1 MATSKNNT
9 SDNIRTGKNSGCGA
23 VFQGEIPDREQVQPE
38 QQEQQTEQKQIKSDK
53 VMIKLFYD
61 GARYKDDVFVG
72 VNGRRYQI
80 KRGVEVEVPLAV
92 KEVLDNSMRQDAA
105 ANRYMIELSN
115 EAQKRFKEFDR

>member
-9 SDNIRTGKNSGCGA
+9 SDNI
-23 VFQGEIPDREQVQPE
+23 EQVQPE
-38 QQEQQTEQKQIKSDK
+38 QQEQQQQPEQQTEQEQTKSDK
-53 VMIKLFYD
+53 VTIKLFYD

-105 ANRYMIELSN
+105 ANRYMIEQSN

>member
-1 MATSKNNT
+1 MLASKNNT
-9 SDNIRTGKNSGCGA
+9 SDNI
-23 VFQGEIPDREQVQPE
+23 EQVQPE
-38 QQEQQTEQKQIKSDK
+38 QQEQQEQEQTKSDK
-53 VMIKLFYD
+53 VTIKLFYD
-61 GARYKDDVFVG
+61 GEKYKDDVFVG

-105 ANRYMIELSN
+105 ANRYMIEQSS

>member
-9 SDNIRTGKNSGCGA
+9 SDNI
-23 VFQGEIPDREQVQPE
+23 EQVQPE
-38 QQEQQTEQKQIKSDK
+38 QQEQQEKQQQTEQQTEQEQTKSDK
-53 VMIKLFYD
+53 VKIKLFYD

-105 ANRYMIELSN
+105 ANRYMIEESSK
-115 EAQKRFKEFDR
+115 AQKRFKEFDR

>member
-9 SDNIRTGKNSGCGA
+9 SDNI
-23 VFQGEIPDREQVQPE
+23 EQVQPE
-38 QQEQQTEQKQIKSDK
+38 QQEQQQQTEQQTEQEQTKSDK
-53 VMIKLFYD
+53 VTIKLFYD

-92 KEVLDNSMRQDAA
+92 KEVLDNSQRQDAA
-105 ANRYMIELSN
+105 ANRYMIEESSKA
-115 EAQKRFKEFDR
+115 EKRFKEFDR

>member
-9 SDNIRTGKNSGCGA
+9 SDNI
-23 VFQGEIPDREQVQPE
+23 EQVQPE
-38 QQEQQTEQKQIKSDK
+38 QQEQQEKQQTEQQTEQEQTKSDK
-53 VMIKLFYD
+53 VTIKLFYD
-61 GARYKDDVFVG
+61 GEKYKDDVFVG

-105 ANRYMIELSN
+105 ANRYMIEESSK
-115 EAQKRFKEFDR
+115 AQKRFKEFDR

>member
-9 SDNIRTGKNSGCGA
+9 SDNI
-23 VFQGEIPDREQVQPE
+23 EQVQPE
-38 QQEQQTEQKQIKSDK
+38 QQEQQEKQQQTEQQTEQEQTKSDK
-53 VMIKLFYD
+53 VTIQLFYD
-61 GARYKDDVFVG
+61 GEKYKDDVFVG

-105 ANRYMIELSN
+105 ANRYMIEESSK
-115 EAQKRFKEFDR
+115 AQKRFKEFDR

>member
-9 SDNIRTGKNSGCGA
+9 SDNI
-23 VFQGEIPDREQVQPE
+23 EQVQPE
-38 QQEQQTEQKQIKSDK
+38 QQEQQQQTEQEQTKSDK
-53 VMIKLFYD
+53 VTIKLFYD

-92 KEVLDNSMRQDAA
+92 KDVLYNSQRQDAA
-105 ANRYMIELSN
+105 ANRYMIEESSKA
-115 EAQKRFKEFDR
+115 EKRFKEFDR